1 MRIVRTD
8 RELRCPRI
16 DATLR
21 ADGHDL
27 TLLPEGASED
37 ALAEAVADADLIL
50 TCYTAVTAR
59 VIAAAPA
66 LRGIVKYGVGIDA
79 IDISAAIA
87 RDIPVVNIPEYAEKT
102 VAEGAFALLIALTR
116 KLAPLHLAMRADGWA
131 WPEPCW
137 MGSDI
142 AGKTLGL
149 VGVGRIGRSMARM
162 AGAGFGARVL
172 GCNPGMDAE
181 TMRAAGVEPRD
192 DLHSMLGECDFV
204 SIHCTLN
211 DTTRGLI
218 GAAELAAMRPGAIL
232 INVSRGAIV
241 DEAALL
247 SALRSGHLGGAGLDV
262 FSREPLNRADHPLG
276 PLFDMDNVLLTP
288 HLTFYTAEAM
298 DRLET
303 ETLDR
308 CREIIAGRAVTI
320 KSTDPRLRAQT
331 AGVRLQ

>member
-8 RELRCPRI
+8 RELECPRV
-16 DATLR
+16 DAALR

-27 TLLPEGASED
+27 TLLPEGVSED

-50 TCYTAVTAR
+50 MCYTAVTAR
-59 VIAAAPA
+59 VIAAAPK

-79 IDISAAIA
+79 IDIPAAIA
-87 RDIPVVNIPEYAEKT
+87 RGVPVVNIPEYAENT

-131 WPEPCW
+131 WPEPRW

-162 AGAGFGARVL
+162 AGAGFGTRVL
-172 GCNPGMDAE
+172 GCDPGMDPAS
-181 TMRAAGVEPRD
+181 MRAAGVAPRD
-192 DLHSMLGECDFV
+192 DLRSMLGECDFV

-211 DTTRGLI
+211 DSTRGLI
-218 GAAELAAMRPGAIL
+218 GAAELGAMRPGAIL

-241 DEAALL
+241 DETALL
-247 SALRSGHLGGAGLDV
+247 AALRSGHLGGAGLDV
-262 FSREPLNRADHPLG
+262 FAREPLNRADHPLA
-276 PLFDMDNVLLTP
+276 PLFDTDNVLLTP

-308 CREIIAGRAVTI
+308 CREIIAGRPVTV
-320 KSTDPRLRAQT
+320 KSTDSRLRAQSD
-331 AGVRLQ
+331 GVRFQ

>member
-8 RELRCPRI
+8 RELECPRV
-16 DATLR
+16 DAALR

-27 TLLPEGASED
+27 TLLPEGVSED

-50 TCYTAVTAR
+50 MCYTAVTAR
-59 VIAAAPA
+59 VIAAAPN
-66 LRGIVKYGVGIDA
+66 LRGIIKYGVGIDA
-79 IDISAAIA
+79 IDIPAAIA
-87 RDIPVVNIPEYAEKT
+87 RGIPVVNIPQYAENT

-131 WPEPCW
+131 WPEPRW

-172 GCNPGMDAE
+172 GCNPGMDPAS
-181 TMRAAGVEPRD
+181 MRAAGVAPRD
-192 DLHSMLGECDFV
+192 DLRSMLGECDFV

-211 DTTRGLI
+211 DSTRGLI
-218 GAAELAAMRPGAIL
+218 GAAELGAMRPGAIL

-241 DEAALL
+241 DETALLAAL
-247 SALRSGHLGGAGLDV
+247 SSGHLGGAGLDV
-262 FSREPLNRADHPLG
+262 FAREPLNRADHPLA

-308 CREIIAGRAVTI
+308 CREIIAGRPVTV
-320 KSTDPRLRAQT
+320 KSTDSRLRAQSD
-331 AGVRLQ
+331 GVRFQ